1 MRDRDESINRTVKHI
16 ATIPVIKTMTIEL
29 TQQEA
34 QQLIGLLDLAT
45 KSGGLQVAQAALPL
59 AIKVQAALDAETKEA
74 Q

>member
-1 MRDRDESINRTVKHI
+1 
-16 ATIPVIKTMTIEL
+16 MTIEL

-59 AIKVQAALDAETKEA
+59 AIKVQAALDAEPKEV

>member
-1 MRDRDESINRTVKHI
+1 MKLL
-16 ATIPVIKTMTIEL
+16 ATIPVIKPMTIEL

-34 QQLIGLLDLAT
+34 QALIGLLDLAT

-59 AIKVQAALDAETKEA
+59 AVKVQSALDAETKEA